1 MADNSALTKAAK
13 ARQDE
18 FYSQLSD
25 VEAELRHY
33 RKHFKGKVVFCNADD
48 PYESAFFKYFANNFN
63 YLGLK
68 KLVTTSYAGSPITG
82 KQLPLFDLA
91 GLSDDVPPKEV
102 FKVEITEVPD
112 LNDDGAIDLSDVE
125 YLLRND
131 KNSMTPLEGDGDFR
145 SAECVALLDEADIVV
160 TNPPFSLFREF
171 IALILEHGKKFLVIG
186 SKNAITYKEIFRL
199 VKSDQ
204 VWLGHGFTNGNAFFR
219 VPESYQD
226 QFVDGVF
233 DAKTGLVKFRNVGW
247 FTNLDNAKRHEPL
260 TLYKRFSPD
269 DFVSYDN
276 YDAIEVSKVA
286 DIPYD
291 YPHPMGV
298 PITFLDSYS
307 PDQFEVLMMANGNAR
322 TNTDPKALAF
332 VNYRRHPEDKGG
344 LGILAGQRVY
354 ARILIRNRKP
364 ETAEDLA

>member
-1 MADNSALTKAAK
+1 MAGNKALTKASR

-63 YLGLK
+63 HLGLK
-68 KLVTTSYAGSPITG
+68 KLITTSYAGSPITG

-91 GLSDDVPPKEV
+91 GLSDDVPPHEV

-125 YLLRND
+125 YLLKSD
-131 KNSMTPLEGDGDFR
+131 KNTMTPLDGDGDFR

-171 IALILEHGKKFLVIG
+171 IALLLEHGKKFLVIG

-199 VKSDQ
+199 IQADDL
-204 VWLGHGFTNGNAFFR
+204 WLGHGFPNGNAFFR

-226 QFVDGVF
+226 QFVEGVF
-233 DAKTGLVKFRNVGW
+233 DETTGLVKFRNVGW
-247 FTNLDNAKRHEPL
+247 FTNLDNPKRHEPL
-260 TLYKRFSPD
+260 TLYKRYSAGEFPR
-269 DFVSYDN
+269 YDN

-286 DIPYD
+286 NIPYD
-291 YPHPMGV
+291 YSGVMGV

-307 PDQFEVLMMANGNAR
+307 PDQFEILMMANGNAR
-322 TNTDPKALAF
+322 TNTAAATLAA
-332 VNYRRHPEDKGG
+332 VGYGRHPEDKGG
-344 LGILAGQRVY
+344 LGIIAGKRVY
-354 ARILIRNRKP
+354 VRLLVRNRHP
-364 ETAEDLA
+364 EPAGSPA